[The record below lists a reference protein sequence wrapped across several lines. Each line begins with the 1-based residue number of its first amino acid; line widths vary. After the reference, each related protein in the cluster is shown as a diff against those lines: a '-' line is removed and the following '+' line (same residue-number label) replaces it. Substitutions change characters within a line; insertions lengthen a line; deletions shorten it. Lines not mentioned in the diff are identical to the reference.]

1 VFANQDLNVDKEQ
14 EKDTFVLIFL
24 ELSPIVSDLDPLLY
38 SKLDMKQTKVVVTP
52 EPKNL
57 H

>member
-1 VFANQDLNVDKEQ
+1 MFANQDLNVDKEQ